1 MGSCGLE
8 FTLDYA
14 DPQDYHDK
22 SYYKHVDDHEREL
35 HQQKTSSSIKK
46 KPITFK
52 EHVNIVNNL
61 FDSITKHIYLIGIFS
76 MLALCSFLLV
86 RYFANNNNN
95 SNGSKLKK
103 LPTTYGP
110 LTSAVLTTKKAC

>member
-1 MGSCGLE
+1 M
-8 FTLDYA
+8 
-14 DPQDYHDK
+14 
-22 SYYKHVDDHEREL
+22 DDHEREL